1 MIDIEY
7 KLGDIMTLSSFLPLE
22 GMGNLTD
29 VIHAIHL
36 FLTSNRSC
44 TLIMSSV

>member
-29 VIHAIHL
+29 VIQITHL
-36 FLTSNRSC
+36 YFN
-44 TLIMSSV
+44 V